1 MRSLTPSEL
10 LRDGVL
16 DPELAALVWL
26 LAEGGVPVTVTGRVG
41 GDSRS
46 MVAGALLALV
56 PDRGWVVLDL
66 DAEPPTADRLAALL
80 QGGVGLGLVVAAS
93 DLQEMLTATTGALGL
108 PEDAVRR
115 LGIVVV
121 LVESEGR
128 LRCDAVHYLR
138 PAERDGQGHVQRRPP
153 AVLAAWDDGNDT
165 FEHYA
170 WGITPELA
178 DRVDRAQADFE
189 ERQQDRTRVL
199 AGLTGRTASGH
210 DWDAHIRD
218 SLDAEPPRVSA
229 PSRRSAQPSSLKQGL
244 TDPHLH

>member
-1 MRSLTPSEL
+1 MTPSEL
-10 LRDGVL
+10 LLDGVL

-26 LAEGGVPVTVTGRVG
+26 LAEGGVPITVTGEVSA
-41 GDSRS
+41 DSRS

-66 DAEPPTADRLAALL
+66 DAEPAATDRLAALL
-80 QGGVGLGLVVAAS
+80 QGGVGLGLVVAAPE
-93 DLQEMLTATTGALGL
+93 LQGMMDATTGALGL

-121 LVESEGR
+121 LLENADR
-128 LRCDAVHYLR
+128 LRCGAVHYLR

-153 AVLAAWDDGNDT
+153 AVLATWDEHSDSY
-165 FEHYA
+165 EHYA

-189 ERQQDRTRVL
+189 ERQHGRARVL
-199 AGLTGRTASGH
+199 AGLTSRSTSGH
-210 DWDAHIRD
+210 DWDTHIRD
-218 SLDAEPPRVSA
+218 SLDAEPPRVPA
-229 PSRRSAQPSSLKQGL
+229 PSRGSAQPSPFKQGP

>member
-1 MRSLTPSEL
+1 
-10 LRDGVL
+10 
-16 DPELAALVWL
+16 
-26 LAEGGVPVTVTGRVG
+26 
-41 GDSRS
+41 

-66 DAEPPTADRLAALL
+66 DVEPPTADRLAALL
-80 QGGVGLGLVVAAS
+80 QGGVGLGLMVAAS
-93 DLQEMLTATTGALGL
+93 DLQGMLNATTGALGL
-108 PEDAVRR
+108 PEDAARR

-121 LVESEGR
+121 LVENDGR

-153 AVLAAWDDGNDT
+153 AVLATWDDRDDIY
-165 FEHYA
+165 EHYA

-189 ERQQDRTRVL
+189 ERQQDRAQVL
-199 AGLTGRTASGH
+199 AALASRSASGH

-218 SLDAEPPRVSA
+218 SLDAEPPRVPA
-229 PSRRSAQPSSLKQGL
+229 PSRGSAQPSPFRQGL